1 MLVTA
6 QCIIHSAVSIIQCKK
21 AITSH
26 RVRTFCQ
33 TVRRC
38 RQGWRKYQPHLR
50 SGTTILTCLSKLLL
64 LSLCHITTVF
74 SKIQNSCGL
83 VMEEREAG
91 SILYKCLFW
100 LRSLITLHLNQRSQ
114 LECDWRWES
123 QLANIEKFQ
132 NPTRDICL
140 FVYQWCWCTNENVII
155 ASTVL
160 GGRKGGREGGIFL
173 FSFVRLVLI
182 IVGIFSSYI
191 FDAPEVVNNCYL
203 QQNIKTN
210 AIKTRNSNNQ

>member
-1 MLVTA
+1 MFSPRHQILAPAVMSIFHGNTA
-6 QCIIHSAVSIIQCKK
+6 CQRDQVGGGGLHYCNLIITTCLSLPNASYTVQSPSFSVRKPSPATSHSA
-21 AITSH
+21 
-26 RVRTFCQ
+26 RTLCQ

-114 LECDWRWES
+114 LECDWR
-123 QLANIEKFQ
+123 
-132 NPTRDICL
+132 
-140 FVYQWCWCTNENVII
+140 
-155 ASTVL
+155 
-160 GGRKGGREGGIFL
+160 
-173 FSFVRLVLI
+173 
-182 IVGIFSSYI
+182 
-191 FDAPEVVNNCYL
+191 
-203 QQNIKTN
+203 
-210 AIKTRNSNNQ
+210 